1 MSGTLAPSR
10 EVVDSAVSG
19 ARAHGRRRAELRT
32 LDIDIGG
39 SGLKAS
45 VLDPRGR
52 MLVDRVRVP
61 TPVGESPRIVIDALA
76 KLVAPLPA
84 YDRISVGFPGV
95 VRDGRILTAANLGH
109 PAWVGFDLA
118 RALTARLGKP
128 ARVVN
133 DADLQGLAVVR
144 GRGVELVI
152 TLGTGFGTALYLD
165 GRLAPHLELAHHPFR
180 KGETY
185 EEQLGNAARQRAGR
199 RKWSRRLEKA
209 IVLLRALVHFDH
221 LYIGGGNARKLRFH
235 PDPDTTIISNEAG
248 IRGGV
253 ALWQSDGPG
262 GPKAAAGKGGSGAGG
277 GREPIVRR
285 SGRPALEA
293 GRAR

>member
-1 MSGTLAPSR
+1 
-10 EVVDSAVSG
+10 VVDSAVS
-19 ARAHGRRRAELRT
+19 AVRAHAASGAGPRT
-32 LDIDIGG
+32 LAIDIGG
-39 SGLKAS
+39 SGLKAD
-45 VLDPRGR
+45 VLDPQGR

-61 TPVGESPRIVIDALA
+61 TPVGESPRVVTEALA

-84 YDRISVGFPGV
+84 YDRIAVGFPGV
-95 VRDGRILTAANLGH
+95 VRDGRILTAVNLGH
-109 PAWVGFDLA
+109 PGWVGFDLA

-128 ARVVN
+128 ARVAN

-185 EEQLGNAARQRAGR
+185 EEQLGNAARRRVGR

-221 LYIGGGNARKLRFH
+221 LYIGGGNARKLRLR

-262 GPKAAAGKGGSGAGG
+262 GPKMAAGKGGSGAGG
-277 GREPIVRR
+277 AARADRAAGRGVRR
-285 SGRPALEA
+285 SR
-293 GRAR
+293 